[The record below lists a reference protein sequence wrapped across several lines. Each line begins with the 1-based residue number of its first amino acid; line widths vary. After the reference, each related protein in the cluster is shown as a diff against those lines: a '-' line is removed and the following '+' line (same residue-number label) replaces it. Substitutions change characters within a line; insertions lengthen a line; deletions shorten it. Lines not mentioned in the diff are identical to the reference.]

1 MYHCVSPSFSW
12 WILRFS
18 PFGSCEHTAAMNVH
32 VQVSDLLLS
41 ILLGL
46 CLTVCRTAILLS
58 RVTMLFYIPIKYAQ
72 RFWFLHILTNTYFL
86 VFDLIIV
93 WQLLGFPSDSD
104 GKESAYNAGDPSLI
118 PGLGRSLGEWNGYLL
133 QYSCLENFHGERSL
147 VGYSSHPMDSQRV
160 GHNWVIFWATVI
172 L

>member
-1 MYHCVSPSFSW
+1 MDIKV
-12 WILRFS
+12 S
-18 PFGSCEHTAAMNVH
+18 PFGSCECTAAMNVH

-41 ILLGL
+41 VLLGL
-46 CLTVCRTAILLS
+46 CLPVCRTAILLS
-58 RVTMLFYIPIKYAQ
+58 RVTTLCYIPINYAQ

-104 GKESAYNAGDPSLI
+104 GNESAYNAGDSSLI
-118 PGLGRSLGEWNGYLL
+118 PGLGRSPGEWNGYLL
-133 QYSCLENFHGERSL
+133 QYSCLEKFHGQRSL

-160 GHNWVIFWATVI
+160 GHNWVIFRATVI